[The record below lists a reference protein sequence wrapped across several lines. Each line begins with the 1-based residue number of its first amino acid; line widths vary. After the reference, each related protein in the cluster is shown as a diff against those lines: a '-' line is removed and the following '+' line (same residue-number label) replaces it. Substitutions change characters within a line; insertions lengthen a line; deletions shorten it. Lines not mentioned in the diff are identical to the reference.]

1 MSDSIRASLL
11 IGLCLFLAARPG
23 ITQTTITANEA
34 ENLVNYAYGTLFG
47 TGFYELDGRSVAILQ
62 FPVGFDLR
70 EAEKKRFGMR
80 FELPIAIGLQN
91 YDFTSIPE
99 FDLDNL
105 ATLSVMPGIKFSFL
119 LKERWT
125 LDPSVYL
132 GYGRDITNNI
142 GSILYGAGL
151 SSRYKFNLA
160 KPRLTFGTNVI
171 ANGYT
176 PEQGPSRFIT
186 RFGAGLDA
194 LFPTGMTLGD
204 RDLLIGTFGIAY
216 LFLNELEVR
225 SPTQGT
231 IKIRNEYE
239 IGIAVAGEPAF
250 KFLGFKFERM
260 GLSYRFSE
268 HTDAI
273 LLNGRF
279 PF

>member
-1 MSDSIRASLL
+1 MLDSIRTSLL
-11 IGLCLFLAARPG
+11 IGLFLFLIAKPG
-23 ITQTTITANEA
+23 ITQTTVTATEA

-47 TGFYELDGRSVAILQ
+47 TGFYELDGRSVAIIQ

-70 EAEKKRFGMR
+70 EAEKKKFGMR
-80 FELPIAIGLQN
+80 FELPMAVGIQN
-91 YDFTSIPE
+91 YDFSSIPE

-119 LKERWT
+119 FKERWA
-125 LDPSVYL
+125 LDPSVYA

-151 SSRYKFNLA
+151 SSRRKFDLA

-176 PEQGPSRFIT
+176 PEQGPSRFVT

-239 IGIAVAGEPAF
+239 IGVAVAGEPAF
-250 KFLGFKFERM
+250 KFLGFKFERI

>member
-1 MSDSIRASLL
+1 MPDSMRASLL

-99 FDLDNL
+99 FDLDSL

-216 LFLNELEVR
+216 VFLNELEVR

>member
-1 MSDSIRASLL
+1 MPDSMRASLL
-11 IGLCLFLAARPG
+11 IGLCLFLAARAG
-23 ITQTTITANEA
+23 FAQTTIAANEA

-70 EAEKKRFGMR
+70 EAEKEKFGMR

-91 YDFTSIPE
+91 YDFKSIPE

-105 ATLSVMPGIKFSFL
+105 ATLSVLPGVKFSFL
-119 LKERWT
+119 LKERWA
-125 LDPSVYL
+125 LDPSVYV
-132 GYGRDITNNI
+132 GYGHDISNNI

-151 SSRYKFNLA
+151 SSRRKFDLA

-176 PEQGPSRFIT
+176 PEHGPSRFIT

-268 HTDAI
+268 HTDAV

>member
-1 MSDSIRASLL
+1 MTLRGRAALL
-11 IGLCLFLAARPG
+11 LGVLLLQALRPG
-23 ITQTTITANEA
+23 FAQTAITATEA
-34 ENLVNYAYGTLFG
+34 ESLVNYAYGTLFG

-62 FPVGFDLR
+62 FPIGFDLR
-70 EAEKKRFGMR
+70 DAQKKRFGMR
-80 FELPIAIGLQN
+80 FELPVAVGLQN
-91 YDFTSIPE
+91 YDFASIPE

-105 ATLSVMPGIKFSFL
+105 ATLSVMPGMKFSFL

-125 LDPSVYL
+125 LVPSVYV
-132 GYGRDITNNI
+132 GYGQDITNHI

-151 SSRYKFNLA
+151 SSRYKFKLD

-176 PEQGPSRFIT
+176 PDQGPARFIT
-186 RFGAGLDA
+186 RFGVGLDA

-204 RDLLIGTFGIAY
+204 RDLLVGTFGIAY
-216 LFLNELEVR
+216 MFLNELEVR
-225 SPTQGT
+225 SPTEGV
-231 IKIRNEYE
+231 IKIRNQYE
-239 IGIAVAGEPAF
+239 IGIAAAGEPAF
-250 KFLGFKFERM
+250 KFLGFEFERI
-260 GLSYRFSE
+260 GLSYRFGE